1 MKLRRPARPRAGSP
15 ALGATPRPA
24 HLPGDF
30 LDELAYELE
39 ASEQQARVQAE
50 RLATLSELHR
60 AATAA
65 ARRLGRPVT
74 VLDII
79 ESADNEPERD
89 RLTALVNRLRA

>member
-1 MKLRRPARPRAGSP
+1 MKRWRPARPRTGSP
-15 ALGATPRPA
+15 APAGTPRPA
-24 HLPGDF
+24 RLPGDF

-39 ASEQQARVQAE
+39 ASEQQARGQAE
-50 RLATLSELHR
+50 RLAVLSELHR

-65 ARRLGRPVT
+65 ARQLGRPVT

-79 ESADNEPERD
+79 ESAADEPGRD

>member
-1 MKLRRPARPRAGSP
+1 VKLRRRARPRTGSP
-15 ALGATPRPA
+15 PLAAAPRPA
-24 HLPGDF
+24 RLPGDF

-39 ASEQQARVQAE
+39 ASEQQARLQAE
-50 RLATLSELHR
+50 RLAILSELHR
-60 AATAA
+60 VATAA

-79 ESADNEPERD
+79 ESGNDDSERD

>member
-1 MKLRRPARPRAGSP
+1 MKFRRPSKPRPVSSARAGTPGP
-15 ALGATPRPA
+15 AR
-24 HLPGDF
+24 LPGDF

-39 ASEQQARVQAE
+39 ASEQQARRQAE
-50 RLATLSELHR
+50 RLAILSELQR
-60 AATAA
+60 VATAA

-79 ESADNEPERD
+79 ESAEDHSERD

>member
-1 MKLRRPARPRAGSP
+1 MKLRRAARPRTGAP
-15 ALGATPRPA
+15 AREGPA
-24 HLPGDF
+24 RSARLPGDF

-39 ASEQQARVQAE
+39 ASEQQARLQAE

-79 ESADNEPERD
+79 ESADNGPERD